1 MAQLASNLYLSVHS
15 LSQEDRYDTDDAS
28 LGRAYEICVS
38 QSSLSAVCR
47 ASTAGAGQASPGGVW

>member
-47 ASTAGAGQASPGGVW
+47 ASTAGAG